1 MKTKIKASIVA
12 LVMGLQALIVP
23 IASADYLPV
32 RAYGNDTVA
41 GYASG
46 LKTSLINPA
55 QNVVFVVEKPDYS
68 VIRIPAQA
76 DLEGIAEADL
86 YGHQTKVAGDYK
98 VAVLFPGSID
108 SSPQES
114 FKVYAD
120 QVSATQSDLS
130 STSQMLTADGE
141 EKTFVT
147 VTLFDAYRN
156 PIRNH
161 QVQLISSRT
170 EDVVSTINGG
180 VTDDHGRANFKVT
193 SKYSGISVF
202 TAMDATMNQVL
213 TDREEVVFYAPVATD
228 YAFGGNTIITDLLR
242 ADITAGDSEVLPGP
256 VHHFDIEGLPSTIKV
271 NTDQTLTIVARDKDG
286 NVAKNYTG
294 TILISTPDDEHAVLP
309 NNGEYTFK
317 ESDLGAFTFNLALRL
332 TQLGNQA
339 IQILDKNNWKISGE
353 YLIEVIPEKAVVV
366 GPTSSSLM
374 IKSPVDGA
382 ELGNSLVI
390 LTGQGDPNINL
401 KVFDND
407 TKIGNTETDSDGFLS
422 FQAQNLITGSHTFY
436 LMSENGDVSSSVT
449 IQIDTLPPVL
459 NSFEIYPDGIVA
471 PGTSLTIT
479 AQSEPGLDEVKIR
492 LQGIQEVLL
501 PSDPGTYTAIIAA
514 PVIDGSFPID
524 VILIDSLS
532 NKSELLNT
540 AMVVVAGKDDVLPP
554 QVSGLTGTE
563 LDSSV
568 DLVWEEVKGH
578 ETEIQKYK
586 IYYGTAFDE
595 FDKSIETDDS
605 VTLLTIDELE
615 NDTQYFFAVTAID
628 SKGLESEEKSIV
640 IAVTPVSPDEES
652 SLSGDEL
659 TEEPTD
665 VAVPVFDPVT
675 GQMIYPDE
683 GQVSVLPGTIQ
694 ATSTQN
700 TITLGWEPIT
710 GAYFY
715 KVYFGLSSGRYD
727 DYIVT
732 PNNTP
737 GYTVKDLIPQIPYY
751 FAVVGLDL
759 AGREISPLSAEFSMI
774 PGGTSFHSAPPQ
786 PPTSQP
792 TYTPT
797 LDNQLAN
804 VPSNDD
810 TGPETIWII
819 LISLFAAYVFYRHK
833 KKLIS

>member
-1 MKTKIKASIVA
+1 
-12 LVMGLQALIVP
+12 MGLQALIVP
-23 IASADYLPV
+23 IASSDYLPV

-55 QNVVFVVEKPDYS
+55 QNVVFVVETPALS
-68 VIRIPAQA
+68 VIRMSAQA
-76 DLEGIAEADL
+76 DVEGIAEADL
-86 YGHQTKVAGDYK
+86 YGHQTKIAGDYK

-108 SSPQES
+108 SSPQDT

-130 STSQMLTADGE
+130 STSQMLIADGE
-141 EKTFVT
+141 EKTFIT

-156 PIRNH
+156 PIKNH

-180 VTDDHGRANFKVT
+180 VTDEYGRANFKVT

-271 NTDQTLTIVARDKDG
+271 NTDQTLTIIARDKDG

-294 TILISTPDDEHAVLP
+294 SILISTPDDEHAVLP

-317 ESDLGAFTFNLALRL
+317 ESDQGAFTFNLALRL

-353 YLIEVIPEKAVVV
+353 YLIEVIPEKAVIV

-382 ELGNSLVI
+382 ELGNSLLI

-407 TKIGNTETDSDGFLS
+407 TKIGDTETDSDGFLS

-471 PGTSLTIT
+471 PGISLTVT

-514 PVIDGSFPID
+514 PVIEGSFPID
-524 VILIDSLS
+524 VILVDSLA
-532 NKSELLNT
+532 NKSELLNKS
-540 AMVVVAGKDDVLPP
+540 MVVVAGKDDVLPP

-563 LDSSV
+563 SDTSV
-568 DLVWEEVKGH
+568 ELVWEEVKGH

-586 IYYGTAFDE
+586 IYYGTTFDE
-595 FDKSIETDDS
+595 LDKSVETEDS
-605 VTLLTIDELE
+605 ATLLIIDELE

-628 SKGLESEEKSIV
+628 SKGLESEEQSVVVAITPISSVDELDESIV
-640 IAVTPVSPDEES
+640 
-652 SLSGDEL
+652 
-659 TEEPTD
+659 EPAD
-665 VAVPVFDPVT
+665 VAVPVIDPVT
-675 GQMIYPDE
+675 GQITYPTT
-683 GQVSVLPGTIQ
+683 GLPVLPGTIQ

-700 TITLGWEPIT
+700 TITLGWEPIV

-732 PNNTP
+732 PDNRP
-737 GYTVKDLIPQIPYY
+737 GYVVGDLIPQIPYY

-759 AGREISPLSAEFSMI
+759 TGREISPLSAEFSMV
-774 PGGTSFHSAPPQ
+774 PGGTSYHLAPPEA
-786 PPTSQP
+786 PTASQP

-804 VPSNDD
+804 IPSNDE
-810 TGPETIWII
+810 TGPEAIWII
-819 LISLFAAYVFYRHK
+819 LISVFAAYIFYNHK
-833 KKLIS
+833 TKVINN